1 MRTFTLCACASL
13 LAAGCSEPTPEA
25 QPFDVLLISLDTV
38 RADALTFVD
47 PEAAPNLA
55 RLARS
60 GTIFTQAVSGSSWT
74 LPAHA
79 QLFTGQPPSLH
90 RVETDDVSIDEHTP
104 TVPTVLR
111 EHGWATQGYWT
122 GWYLADAYGFARGF
136 DTYANA
142 MSDGPLLMRRFD
154 ESLDE
159 GTDAGWAVHAE
170 RERKNHEDV
179 TSEHV
184 ARMVGEGLA
193 ATPADQ
199 PAFVFAH
206 MFDPHYDYV
215 PPGEWAT
222 KFDPGYTGTM
232 DGRNFGHNPRVYNEQ
247 TGQRTI
253 SDRDLQHI
261 TALYR
266 GEIGWTDQSI
276 GTLLRHFEEAGRL
289 DNTLIIVTSDHGE
302 EFFEH
307 GNRGHKL
314 TLFDEVVRVPLLVVL
329 PKALRGS
336 QPLTVDAQV
345 SLSDVMPTILE
356 VTGLAQPASV
366 FGRSLLPALQGHEL
380 ESRPAV
386 SSLTL
391 YMYPPGGGLQ
401 VFQYDAVRF
410 EDTKLMRQTLLAPGQ
425 PARTPW
431 VGFCDLGQD
440 STEKNWVGG
449 APADFAQDPRF
460 VSAWGRLERELE
472 RMREVY
478 DSGTHQAAAERTTDM
493 AELVAVELEGLG
505 YTQGAN
511 EGTEGA
517 EAEPGKIAPW
527 GLGVRPPT
535 PLR

>member
-1 MRTFTLCACASL
+1 MRILTLCACASL
-13 LAAGCSEPTPEA
+13 LAAGCSERVPEA
-25 QPFDVLLISLDTV
+25 EPFDVLLISLDTV
-38 RADALTFVD
+38 RADTLTFVD
-47 PEAAPNLA
+47 PETAPNLA
-55 RLARS
+55 RLAKS
-60 GTIFTQAVSGSSWT
+60 GTIFTQALSGSSWT

-90 RVETDDVSIDEHTP
+90 RVETDDVSIDDQTA
-104 TVPTVLR
+104 TVPTVLQG
-111 EHGWATQGYWT
+111 HGWATLGYWT

-136 DTYANA
+136 DSYANA
-142 MSDGPLLMRRFD
+142 MSDGPLLMQRFD
-154 ESLDE
+154 ESLE
-159 GTDAGWAVHAE
+159 ESTDAGWAVHAE

-179 TSEHV
+179 TSEHL
-184 ARMVGEGLA
+184 ARMVSEGLA
-193 ATPADQ
+193 ATDPGQ

-232 DGRNFGHNPRVYNEQ
+232 DGRNFGHNPRVYNDQ

-266 GEIGWTDQSI
+266 GEIGWTDQWI
-276 GTLLRHFEEAGRL
+276 GELLRHFEEAGRL

-336 QPLTVDAQV
+336 QPASTDVQV
-345 SLSDVMPTILE
+345 SLSDVMPTILD
-356 VTGLAQPASV
+356 VTGLPQPSSV
-366 FGRSLLPALQGHEL
+366 FGRSLVPALLGQGL
-380 ESRPAV
+380 EPRAEV
-386 SSLTL
+386 LSLTL
-391 YMYPPGGGLQ
+391 YTYPPGGGLQ
-401 VFQYDAVRF
+401 VYQYDALRF
-410 EDTKLMRQTLLAPGQ
+410 EHTKLIRQTLLEPGQ

-431 VGFCDLGQD
+431 VGFCDLRQD
-440 STEKNWVGG
+440 PTETNWVGG
-449 APADFAQDPRF
+449 APADFAQHPQL
-460 VSAWGRLERELE
+460 SAAWGRLEQELQ
-472 RMREVY
+472 RMRAVY
-478 DSGTHQAAAERTTDM
+478 DSGTHQAAAERTTNM
-493 AELVAVELEGLG
+493 AELVAVELDGLG
-505 YTQGAN
+505 YTQGSS
-511 EGTEGA
+511 EGLEV
-517 EAEPGKIAPW
+517 EPGKIAPW